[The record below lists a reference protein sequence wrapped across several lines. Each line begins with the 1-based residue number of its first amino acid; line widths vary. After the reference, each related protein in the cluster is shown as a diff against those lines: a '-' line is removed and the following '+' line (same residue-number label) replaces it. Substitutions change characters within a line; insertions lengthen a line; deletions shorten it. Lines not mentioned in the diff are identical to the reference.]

1 MTIANETHAAT
12 EVDVDTDV
20 IIFKTRLWMMG
31 SLMVAYSVAPGA
43 LIQFNA
49 PRLGFMTAFLACV
62 GFTYTVVRNVP
73 LAFFGAG
80 IIAPICWYVALIGL
94 VGT

>member
-1 MTIANETHAAT
+1 MTIAHETRAAT
-12 EVDVDTDV
+12 EVGVDTDV
-20 IIFKTRLWMMG
+20 IIFKTGLWLMG
-31 SLMVAYSVAPGA
+31 SLIVAYSVALGA
-43 LIQFNA
+43 LILFDA

-62 GFTYTVVRNVP
+62 GVTYAVFRNVP
-73 LAFFGAG
+73 LAFFAAG